1 MGNTSNSKAGMG
13 SPEVP
18 DSLLYGTLD
27 ILILKALSWT
37 PMHGYSI
44 SNWIRERSDG
54 AVDLEDAALYKAL
67 HRLEREGA
75 IKAQWGRSENNRKA
89 KYYLLTPVG
98 ERHLHDRI
106 TSWRHYAGLVNL
118 MLDTR

>member
-1 MGNTSNSKAGMG
+1 MG

-27 ILILKALSWT
+27 ILILKALSWS
-37 PMHGYSI
+37 PLHGYSI

-67 HRLEREGA
+67 HRLERDRA

-89 KYYLLTPVG
+89 KYYVLTAVG
-98 ERHLHDRI
+98 ERHLRVR
-106 TSWRHYAGLVNL
+106 TNSWRHYAGLINVIL
-118 MLDTR
+118 ESS